1 VTLSDVIKNDG
12 GSPRQGSV
20 PGAYSLAEILSQPK
34 CWSDCLRD
42 LETGRAIRDIGQ
54 RFGNSSEW
62 LFIGCGSSYY
72 VALAAAASW
81 SAITGTRARAI
92 PASELL
98 LFPELVL
105 AGVGE
110 FAPVLISRSGHTSE
124 VLRAAEFLNRK
135 KIPSIAI
142 SCATKQKLEEL
153 ASAAIVL
160 PAADEHSTVMTRS
173 VTSMLLG
180 LQYLAA
186 SVAGRHDFL
195 KSLAALPLVAENVLQ
210 NLPARLREFV
220 NQNRFSDYVCLGQ
233 GPYYGLACETALK
246 LTEMSCSYAQSFHT
260 LEFRHGPKS
269 IVSGETLII
278 FLLSNA
284 NYEAERS
291 VLEEIKELGG
301 TTLVVGNRIDRRAR
315 AAADFVAELNGD
327 LPEYSCI
334 APFVFVG
341 QLTGVYT
348 ALLKGLDPDRPR
360 HLSRVVILDED
371 EQPENAA
378 I

>member
-1 VTLSDVIKNDG
+1 MSDGNKDNG
-12 GSPRQGSV
+12 GGRQASS
-20 PGAYSLAEILSQPK
+20 PGAYSLAEILSQPQ
-34 CWSDCLRD
+34 CWSQCLKE
-42 LETGRAIRDIGQ
+42 LESGSAIREIGR
-54 RFGNSSEW
+54 RFGNSPEW

-81 SAITGTRARAI
+81 SAVTGTRARAV

-98 LFPELVL
+98 LFPDLVL
-105 AGVGE
+105 AGMGD

-124 VLRAAEFLNRK
+124 VLRAAEFLQRK
-135 KIPSIAI
+135 NIPAIAI
-142 SCATKQKLEEL
+142 SCAPKQKLEEL

-160 PAADEHSTVMTRS
+160 PAADEQSTVMTRS
-173 VTSMLLG
+173 VTSMLLSV
-180 LQYLAA
+180 QYLAA
-186 SVAGRHDFL
+186 SITGSTDFL
-195 KSLAALPLVAENVLQ
+195 RSLAALPAIAENALQ
-210 NLPARLREFV
+210 NLPARVREFV
-220 NQNRFSDYVCLGQ
+220 NQNRFADYVCLGQ
-233 GPYYGLACETALK
+233 GPYYGLACEVALK

-269 IVSGETLII
+269 IVGEETLIA

-291 VLEEIKELGG
+291 VLEEIKDLGG
-301 TTLVVGNRIDRRAR
+301 TTLVVGNHLDSRAR
-315 AAADFVAELNGD
+315 AAADFTVELNCD

-334 APFVFVG
+334 APFVFTG
-341 QLTGVYT
+341 QLMGVYT

-371 EQPENAA
+371 AQPENAS